1 MLYSIVVVIAIE
13 LIYLLSRTG
22 LVYHIGMKPRIAIC
36 NIFDQ
41 DADRLLEFATLNGFE
56 GIDWSLD
63 KEQSEKAFT
72 KQIEKLSGL
81 EVRFHCA
88 FPGLDFAYADCR
100 ADSSM
105 KLLTQIIEQV
115 ALVRGKHLTVHTG
128 FGHVPANELDFKKA
142 MNNLAIL
149 VERGKQSGI
158 CISLENLS
166 SHWTSDPELFAEL
179 IAYSGAGVT
188 LDIGHVHAS
197 NAPDRVGSVCERY
210 VLLNHGK
217 IVNAHIYHTEQKGFG
232 HVAPGN
238 LDDIYDRLE
247 LLRRAESCTWWVI
260 ELKNIRDILHT
271 RTVLNHYSDRSFVQ
285 TPSDSGKVK
294 TPQKFSEGFNSHV
307 FKNSS

>member
-1 MLYSIVVVIAIE
+1 
-13 LIYLLSRTG
+13 
-22 LVYHIGMKPRIAIC
+22 MKPRIAIC

-88 FPGLDFAYADCR
+88 LAGIDFAYADSR
-100 ADSSM
+100 ADPSM
-105 KLLTQIIEQV
+105 KMLIQTIEQV
-115 ALVRGKHLTVHTG
+115 ALVGGKHITVHTG
-128 FGHVPANELDFKKA
+128 FGHVPADELDFKKA

-166 SHWTSDPELFAEL
+166 SHWTSHPELFAKL

-188 LDIGHVHAS
+188 LDMGHVHAS
-197 NAPDRVGSVCERY
+197 NSPSLVGKTFERY
-210 VLLNHGK
+210 ILHNAGN
-217 IVNAHIYHTEQKGFG
+217 IVNAHIYHTERKGAG
-232 HVAPGN
+232 HVAPTN
-238 LDDIYDRLE
+238 LEDIYDRLE
-247 LLRRAESCTWWVI
+247 LLRMAESCTWWVI
-260 ELKNIRDILHT
+260 ELKNIHDLLHT
-271 RTVLNHYSDRSFVQ
+271 RNLLNQYIDRSFVQ
-285 TPSDSGKVK
+285 TLSGNEAVK
-294 TPQKFSEGFNSHV
+294 TPQQLC
-307 FKNSS
+307 